1 MPVLAAPGRRYAPR
15 SVRGWE
21 TRRRM
26 EVLGRRLAN
35 PFDSF
40 WERYGPEIP
49 ASVEH
54 VEAGHSSVFGDLGAD
69 RSAPDEPAW
78 AGLPDAD
85 LAYHMAHELA
95 HLLLRGRTYP
105 VAVPGKDEPPGSE
118 AARMAGDLQ
127 EMIDHAALTEI
138 LGPFGFQNDHI
149 QDRTA
154 RGASRGLS
162 SSPVPE
168 PGTAWFATWAI
179 RSATSPRTWDRND
192 GRRLR
197 PCTRRERRTRRIWA
211 NGSSTSSR
219 IEAAAHPARRCGRCW
234 RRGRPWTSTG
244 AASGSSTP
252 KAGST
257 DRAPSPR
264 RLVKAVS
271 PPTP

>member
-1 MPVLAAPGRRYAPR
+1 
-15 SVRGWE
+15 
-21 TRRRM
+21 M
-26 EVLGRRLAN
+26 EVLGRRLED

-54 VEAGHSSVFGDLGAD
+54 IEAGHSSVFGDLGAD

-78 AGLPDAD
+78 AGLPAAD
-85 LAYHMAHELA
+85 LAYHVAHELA

-105 VAVPGKDEPPGSE
+105 VAVPGTDEPPGSGT
-118 AARMAGDLQ
+118 ARVAGDLQ
-127 EMIDHAALTEI
+127 EMIDHAALAEI

-149 QDRTA
+149 LDRTA

-179 RSATSPRTWDRND
+179 RYCDLSRDLGPERW
-192 GRRLR
+192 RRLR
-197 PCTRRERRTRRIWA
+197 PCTVIRHRTLQSLA
-211 NGSSTSSR
+211 NGSLTSLR
-219 IEAAAHPARRCGRCW
+219 IGAATHPARRCGRCW

-244 AASGSSTP
+244 AASVSSTRP
-252 KAGST
+252 AEST
-257 DRAPSPR
+257 DRRPPPGRLAGTSIRASGTALYTRTNLFRPFSAP
-264 RLVKAVS
+264 
-271 PPTP
+271 T